1 MKSRYTVIVRDN
13 KNGYTLLSFN
23 ANNVNYS
30 LKTNPTVIRSA
41 YDASVAEVIDTGG
54 RLTID
59 ALVVLENSQEPAK
72 EYFLDEETEE
82 DCLTTHSY
90 VDVMGIE
97 VCGICGLKKNAL

>member
-13 KNGYTLLSFN
+13 KNGDTLLSFN
-23 ANNVNYS
+23 ANDINYS

-41 YDASVAEVIDTGG
+41 DDASATEVIDTGG

-59 ALVVLENSQEPAK
+59 ALVVLENNQEPK
-72 EYFLDEETEE
+72 EYFLDEDIEE

-90 VDVMGIE
+90 VDIMGME
-97 VCGICGLKKNAL
+97 VCGICGLKKNVL